1 MRAEDIIT
9 AVAPSRAAA
18 ALSCMALRR
27 LLTFA
32 PHLACGQPLG
42 MVERQGGVDGDFED
56 FVRSRYPA
64 LLRFAHV
71 LTGDPYLAADLV
83 QDALERTGVAWPRV
97 TRKDAPEAYVRR
109 AIVNGFTSH
118 WRRRRRE
125 TLTAEVPAV
134 AADGAVPDDAM
145 WDVLATLPPR
155 QRAVLV
161 LRFYEDLSEREIA
174 TALSVAPGTVKSQA
188 SKGLAALRVALAR
201 QEKSWTR

>member
-1 MRAEDIIT
+1 VAAGDQKGRTGGLRPAGYRQWLHQSL
-9 AVAPSRAAA
+9 APS
-18 ALSCMALRR
+18 
-27 LLTFA
+27 T
-32 PHLACGQPLG
+32 PG
-42 MVERQGGVDGDFED
+42 
-56 FVRSRYPA
+56 
-64 LLRFAHV
+64 
-71 LTGDPYLAADLV
+71 
-83 QDALERTGVAWPRV
+83 
-97 TRKDAPEAYVRR
+97 
-109 AIVNGFTSH
+109 
-118 WRRRRRE
+118 

>member
-1 MRAEDIIT
+1 M
-9 AVAPSRAAA
+9 AA
-18 ALSCMALRR
+18 
-27 LLTFA
+27 
-32 PHLACGQPLG
+32 
-42 MVERQGGVDGDFED
+42 GD
-56 FVRSRYPA
+56 
-64 LLRFAHV
+64 
-71 LTGDPYLAADLV
+71 
-83 QDALERTGVAWPRV
+83 Q
-97 TRKDAPEAYVRR
+97 KDAPEAYVRR

-174 TALSVAPGTVKSQA
+174 TALSVAPGTVKSPA